1 MGGEA
6 IFIKK
11 LMDIAYLQKCQ
22 ELQRQV
28 WGMKDIAV
36 VPLHLLVTAQK
47 NGGLVLGAFDERG
60 EMIGFLFGF
69 LGMTAA
75 GKLKHCSHMVG
86 ILPEYRHKGIGYG
99 LKLKQREHVLG
110 QGIDLVTWTY
120 DPLEGV
126 NASLNFG
133 KLGVICRTYLSD
145 VYGHMPTELHA
156 GLSTDRFQVEWWIRS
171 QRVKERLQLRQ
182 EKLTLAEA
190 LNAGS
195 HLVNRTEFD
204 DRGILRSTT
213 YDLKRSAETLLVEI
227 PADFQALKKAD
238 MVLARD
244 WRR

>member
-75 GKLKHCSHMVG
+75 GKLKHCS
-86 ILPEYRHKGIGYG
+86 
-99 LKLKQREHVLG
+99 
-110 QGIDLVTWTY
+110 
-120 DPLEGV
+120 
-126 NASLNFG
+126 
-133 KLGVICRTYLSD
+133 
-145 VYGHMPTELHA
+145 
-156 GLSTDRFQVEWWIRS
+156 
-171 QRVKERLQLRQ
+171 
-182 EKLTLAEA
+182 
-190 LNAGS
+190 
-195 HLVNRTEFD
+195 
-204 DRGILRSTT
+204 
-213 YDLKRSAETLLVEI
+213 
-227 PADFQALKKAD
+227 
-238 MVLARD
+238 
-244 WRR
+244 